1 MKSCAATGG
10 TDAGRGSAED
20 CWAVC
25 NKNNGKYGIT
35 IAGIVWKEGSCGCIT
50 SAMLA
55 SCQVNT
61 NGTGYDYFE
70 VDGTNCKL

>member
-1 MKSCAATGG
+1 MLDYMYPSRMEKNCM
-10 TDAGRGSAED
+10 
-20 CWAVC
+20 AVC
-25 NKNNGKYGIT
+25 NKNNGKFGIT

-61 NGTGYDYFE
+61 NGTGYDYYE